1 MFLWTSSIFLIIL
14 LHFLTFLDIL
24 NTFCLIYVFRII
36 LYIFVHFD
44 WIVHKID
51 FWYSEVFLV
60 HIGRRIC
67 FYVPQAHFVTFCNT
81 PGTAGGP
88 GGRDLTP
95 ALKSAFFRKKIRI
108 TPQFFFAYIFLFCQ
122 NIGGEII
129 SNLGVSP
136 KWVKAKDGEKRKRRE
151 RKTVRW

>member
-1 MFLWTSSIFLIIL
+1 MFLWTSSTFLIIL
-14 LHFLTFLDIL
+14 LHFWTFLDIL
-24 NTFCLIYVFRII
+24 DTFCLIYIFRII
-36 LYIFVHFD
+36 FYIFVHFD

-88 GGRDLTP
+88 GGRDRTL
-95 ALKSAFFRKKIRI
+95 AVKSRKKRPKNQLFFLKKMKI
-108 TPQFFFAYIFLFCQ
+108 TPQFFLHISSCFAKIL
-122 NIGGEII
+122 GGE
-129 SNLGVSP
+129 LF
-136 KWVKAKDGEKRKRRE
+136 RKLAN
-151 RKTVRW
+151 TNQ